1 MNSRTIAIIIF
12 IFGAL
17 VLAVVGALIFFQN
30 QDQPQ
35 AEPPP
40 VLTDEE
46 GNPLPTEEGQVVSDD
61 VPPT

>member
-46 GNPLPTEEGQVVSDD
+46 GNPLPTEEGQVVSED